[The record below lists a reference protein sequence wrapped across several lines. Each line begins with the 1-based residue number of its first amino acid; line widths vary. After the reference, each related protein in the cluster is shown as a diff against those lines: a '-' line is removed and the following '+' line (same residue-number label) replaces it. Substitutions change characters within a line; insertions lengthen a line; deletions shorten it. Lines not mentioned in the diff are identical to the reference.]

1 MKYNPLKYTHKNHEW
16 YRLCDTAF
24 LRILLTLAGK
34 FYSLKDLG
42 KELKNLSQ
50 SDCEKADSILWEIED
65 QTVPNYYIKL
75 K

>member
-1 MKYNPLKYTHKNHEW
+1 
-16 YRLCDTAF
+16 
-24 LRILLTLAGK
+24 LTLAGK